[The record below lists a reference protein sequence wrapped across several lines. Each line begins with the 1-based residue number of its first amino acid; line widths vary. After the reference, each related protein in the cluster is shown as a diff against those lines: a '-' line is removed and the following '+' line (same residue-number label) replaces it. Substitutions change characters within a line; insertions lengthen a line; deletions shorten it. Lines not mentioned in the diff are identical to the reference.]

1 MQLVAFAEFVVSDD
15 EDFDEHLPFM
25 AVEPRSAHGKSR
37 RGGNQ
42 RRRQISEED
51 ALDALYGL
59 RNELEVRHKL
69 LCALSLILM
78 CLCTC
83 VICLVILVKF

>member
-1 MQLVAFAEFVVSDD
+1 VSDD

-42 RRRQISEED
+42 RRRPISEED

-59 RNELEVRHKL
+59 RNELEVRLRLL
-69 LCALSLILM
+69 LCMPL
-78 CLCTC
+78 LCC
-83 VICLVILVKF
+83 KSVC